1 MKVSRPSHGFHPD
14 PAQELASF
22 GNGGNTMDRS
32 LNRESGVRGIWR
44 GILWGTLAL
53 LLLTPALAMQFTAE
67 VDWSASDFI
76 IIGVLL
82 ATLGLGFE
90 AAMRLLRDWPAR
102 LAASAAVLLVFLAVW
117 VELAVGVFATPFAG
131 S

>member
-1 MKVSRPSHGFHPD
+1 
-14 PAQELASF
+14 
-22 GNGGNTMDRS
+22 MDRS
-32 LNRESGVRGIWR
+32 LNRKSGVRGIWR
-44 GILWGTLAL
+44 GILWSTLAL

-76 IIGVLL
+76 IMGVLL
-82 ATLGLGFE
+82 AILGLGVE

-117 VELAVGVFATPFAG
+117 VELAVGVFGTPFAG